1 MEREK
6 KFQATADTNKLGDI
20 LREQE
25 NDFYGRFTGKWE
37 GQFHGK
43 PVGTPV
49 VTRYPNLLAEM
60 VASGYTCDVERLSNA
75 ALVSPEVLV
84 AVIEDGEELSE
95 DEMLRVAG
103 YLNFLKFGRYLVFM
117 NYLASPALSF
127 VRPKTRKGRVQAW
140 QFERMYDKA
149 RYLAGF
155 GETERKAIATTR
167 TAFAEGRPF
176 YYADYRYAMCA
187 MDVVIRRKASD
198 EEYEKRQRARTRTT
212 RKGAQVHA

>member
-60 VASGYTCDVERLSNA
+60 VIMDCQIDVVRLSSA
-75 ALVSPEVLV
+75 AAVSPQVLV

-95 DEMLRVAG
+95 SEMMRIVKR
-103 YLNFLKFGRYLVFM
+103 LNVSKSGRHPVTYG
-117 NYLASPALSF
+117 YLASPKLSL
-127 VRPKTRKGRVQAW
+127 VWPDTNKGRIQALE
-140 QFERMYDKA
+140 FERTYA
-149 RYLAGF
+149 EAWNLRTLEVY
-155 GETERKAIATTR
+155 ERGVI
-167 TAFAEGRPF
+167 TAVRRVFQEKEHSF
-176 YYADYRYAMCA
+176 YYAAYRYAMNVMEKEISFRA
-187 MDVVIRRKASD
+187 WAD
-198 EEYEKRQRARTRTT
+198 ELWGRQVRTRTT
-212 RKGAQVHA
+212 RKGAQVPV